1 MKNKIVRDQEM
12 LPYKTKME
20 LNTVQQMKNLL
31 AGEDKWPVCLPVS
44 QNNTDSYYV
53 IGYNF
58 SPFYFLTG
66 TR

>member
-1 MKNKIVRDQEM
+1 M

-44 QNNTDSYYV
+44 QNKTDSYYV